1 MKNLKIGEGV
11 KALILAIV
19 IVFLS
24 LTFLAFV
31 FSIYEIIH
39 YLLTY
44 GGNKWKD

>member
-31 FSIYEIIH
+31 FTIYEIIH
-39 YLLTY
+39 SLLT
-44 GGNKWKD
+44 